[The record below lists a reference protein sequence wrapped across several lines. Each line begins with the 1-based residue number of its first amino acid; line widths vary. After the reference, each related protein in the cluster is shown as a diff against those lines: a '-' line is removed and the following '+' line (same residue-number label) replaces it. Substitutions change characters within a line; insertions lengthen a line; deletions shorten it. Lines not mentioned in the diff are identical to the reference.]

1 MTIYEDIVDAKKQGT
16 KKFGVLIDPDQIRL
30 QSFESVLEQ
39 AILHRVDYFFI
50 GGSLI
55 LNNKLDDVLR
65 TIKQQSTIPLILFP
79 GNSFQL
85 SHEADALLFLSLI
98 SGRNPE
104 LLIGKH
110 VVAAPF
116 LKKSTLEV
124 ISTGYILIDGGKA
137 TTVSYMSNT
146 TPIPADKIE
155 IALCTALAGEL
166 LGLNMIYLEGGSGAQ
181 NPVSTKLVKTVSD
194 GISIPLLVGGG
205 IKTPE
210 KAQAIAAAGAD
221 LIIVGNAI
229 EENPSLIGEMA
240 DAIRSYSRVN

>member
-1 MTIYEDIVDAKKQGT
+1 MTIYEDIVEAKKQST

-30 QSFESVLEQ
+30 QSFETVLEQ
-39 AILHRVDYFFI
+39 AIHHRVDYFFI
-50 GGSLI
+50 GGSLVV
-55 LNNKLDDVLR
+55 NNKLDDVLQ
-65 TIKQQSTIPLILFP
+65 TIRQQSTIPLILFP

-116 LKKSTLEV
+116 LKKSSLEV
-124 ISTGYILIDGGKA
+124 MSTGYILIDGGKP

-146 TPIPADKIE
+146 TPIPADKYD

-166 LGLNMIYLEGGSGAQ
+166 LGLKMIYLEGGSGAQ

-194 GISIPLLVGGG
+194 GISVPLIVGGG

-221 LIIVGNAI
+221 IIIVGNAI
-229 EENPSLIGEMA
+229 EHNPLLIGEMA
-240 DAIRSYSRVN
+240 DAIHSYSRVN

>member
-1 MTIYEDIVDAKKQGT
+1 MTIYEDIVDAKQLGT
-16 KKFGVLIDPDQIRL
+16 KKFGVLIDPDQLRL
-30 QSFESVLEQ
+30 QSFESVVEQ
-39 AILHRVDYFFI
+39 AVLHHVDYFFI

-55 LNNKLDDVLR
+55 VNNQLDDVLR
-65 TIKQQSTIPLILFP
+65 KIKQQSTIPLILFP

-85 SHEADALLFLSLI
+85 SDEAHALLFLSLI

-110 VVAAPF
+110 VVSAPF
-116 LKKSTLEV
+116 LKKSSLEV
-124 ISTGYILIDGGKA
+124 ISTGYILIDGGTS

-146 TPIPADKIE
+146 IPIPADKFD

-166 LGLNMIYLEGGSGAQ
+166 LGLKMIYLEAGSGAQ

-194 GISIPLLVGGG
+194 GISIPLVVGGG

-229 EENPSLIGEMA
+229 EKNPSLIGEMA